1 MQTEIIDV
9 EELIPYAN
17 NSRTHS
23 SEQVAMLASIIRK
36 VGFRDPVEID
46 ENNTILVGHGR
57 VLAAKKL
64 GMTEIPCIRH
74 TDMSENDKK
83 SYIIAN
89 NKTALMAGWDE
100 ELLKIEFEAL
110 GDDVEFTGFSV
121 DEINLITDGWNSDLD
136 LPSKDGSNL
145 DGIKQTIKIEVE
157 QDAKQFANEVITNA
171 LDGAGIE
178 YELK

>member
-1 MQTEIIDV
+1 MMDV

-23 SEQVAMLASIIRK
+23 SEQVSMLASIIRK

-64 GMTEIPCIRH
+64 GMTEVPCIRH
-74 TDMSENDKK
+74 TDMSDNDKK

-100 ELLKIEFEAL
+100 ELLKVEFESL

-121 DEINLITDGWNSDLD
+121 DEINLITDGWNSNIDLSD
-136 LPSKDGSNL
+136 RNIDEQTTTFIRVNIEKDVA
-145 DGIKQTIKIEVE
+145 EH
-157 QDAKQFANEVITNA
+157 AREVITNA
-171 LDGAGIE
+171 LDSAGIE
-178 YELK
+178 YEF